1 MPCSA
6 ATATGN
12 CTAWTDLISISRFHL
27 LYSICF
33 QLHGSANDSYY
44 TREHVLAAHTNDTIA
59 SGTVHAVSTLSR
71 TRVTQWRSNAVG
83 RVSKVQGVRVQGPR
97 SCRQKI
103 TFTIISCHVGSR
115 GSWCVD
121 PPNDADIVL
130 SRAQNL
136 QVGLIT
142 THNYLRCTG
151 LFCKWVKLN
160 RFADF
165 GL

>member
-1 MPCSA
+1 VPCSA
-6 ATATGN
+6 ATGN
-12 CTAWTDLISISRFHL
+12 CTASTDLISISRFHL

-33 QLHGSANDSYY
+33 PLRGSANDSCH

-59 SGTVHAVSTLSR
+59 SGTVHAVSTLFR
-71 TRVTQWRSNAVG
+71 TRVTQWRSNGVG
-83 RVSKVQGVRVQGPR
+83 RVSKVQGPARVQGPR

-103 TFTIISCHVGSR
+103 TFPIISCHVGSR

-121 PPNDADIVL
+121 PPNDEDIVL

-142 THNYLRCTG
+142 TIYVARASSASG
-151 LFCKWVKLN
+151 
-160 RFADF
+160 
-165 GL
+165 